1 METYFSKFPSMVYNN
16 ITCADITRRV
26 KIVDQYLRIPNSYY
40 SYEIQNHE
48 RPDLVAELFY
58 NDSYYD
64 WLIYLT
70 NNTID
75 PFYSWYLD
83 NDEFNGFIKSKYG
96 SIESAI
102 KQTVFYRNNWYNDS
116 SEITPSFFNNTLDQ
130 RLKKYYTPNFGI
142 NTKIISYK
150 RKSEDWVVNTNKL
163 MVWDVSYTS
172 GNSFTVGE
180 IIDIKYNAEIVGG
193 AEIVS
198 SNTTSITIQHV
209 SGITNT
215 SVYIVG
221 ESSGSNANLTSSVTT
236 IENITDEEAVFW
248 ERISVYDYENELN
261 ESRKN
266 INLMESSFALPVAE
280 KLIEVLGEE

>member
-16 ITCADITRRV
+16 ITCTDITRRV
-26 KIVDQYLRIPNSYY
+26 KIVDKYLRIPNSYY

-58 NDSYYD
+58 DDSYYD

-70 NNTID
+70 NNTVD

-83 NDEFNGFIKSKYG
+83 NDEFNNLMKSKYG
-96 SIESAI
+96 SVESAI
-102 KQTVFYRNNWYNDS
+102 KQTSFYRNNWYNDS
-116 SEITPSFFNNTLDQ
+116 TELTPSFFNNTLAQ
-130 RLKKYYTPNFGI
+130 GLKKYYTPNFGI

-150 RKSEDWVVNTNKL
+150 RKSEDWTVNTNKL
-163 MVWDVSYTS
+163 MVWNITYNS
-172 GNSFTVGE
+172 GNSFTAGE
-180 IIDIKYNAEIVGG
+180 IIDIKYNAEVIGG
-193 AEIVS
+193 AEIIS

-221 ESSGSNANLTSSVTT
+221 ETSGSNANLTSSITT
-236 IENITDEEAVFW
+236 HENITDEEAVFW
-248 ERISVYDYENELN
+248 ERVSVYDYENELN

-266 INLMESSFALPVAE
+266 INLIESSFALPVAE